1 MPYLKKKNLL
11 YPLQK
16 ACGQLDLREYAM
28 AMCLLTRQ
36 PTEIEDIMKL
46 AFQVR
51 QLVSVAVNYKV
62 RHRGRQD
69 NQTDQLLVKS
79 GQNESSPSAAAAMS
93 SFQLNI
99 CLQTLPPVYSADRKR
114 SAGTH
119 CQT

>member
-1 MPYLKKKNLL
+1 MPYLENKNLL
-11 YPLQK
+11 YLLQK
-16 ACGQLDLREYAM
+16 ECGQLDLREYAM

-62 RHRGRQD
+62 RQD

-79 GQNESSPSAAAAMS
+79 GQ
-93 SFQLNI
+93 
-99 CLQTLPPVYSADRKR
+99 K
-114 SAGTH
+114 
-119 CQT
+119 